1 MRYQRNY
8 GYIRNVSSPTQ
19 FPYTVGDVARQ
30 LGVSRTTVHRW
41 ITQGLVSPSA
51 TTLGGHARF
60 SEGDLEAIKATVI
73 EAARVAPD
81 DAEVSS

>member
-1 MRYQRNY
+1 MTGRMPKVYDPATRSWVYPVYQAD
-8 GYIRNVSSPTQ
+8 
-19 FPYTVGDVARQ
+19 F
-30 LGVSRTTVHRW
+30 
-41 ITQGLVSPSA
+41 A